1 MQDWKKTNRLPP
13 PIDPLK
19 EERKLKSPKII
30 ILEVLKWLCVAGL
43 LVLLFVLLSS
53 TRVSRAD
60 FSDVQSAVLA
70 AADLSPMAEGDNQ
83 TLKRLYGLSAS
94 DFEHVCLYYPTTNMG
109 AEELLLI
116 QLKDTAQQQTVKD
129 AIAARVDTQKKN
141 FDGYGVDQYD
151 MLENSI
157 VEVQGNYI
165 LFTSAS
171 DPAPVRKAFQGAL

>member
-19 EERKLKSPKII
+19 EERKLKSPKIF

-70 AADLSPMAEGDNQ
+70 ATDLSPMAEGDNQ
-83 TLKRLYGLSAS
+83 TLKRL
-94 DFEHVCLYYPTTNMG
+94 
-109 AEELLLI
+109 
-116 QLKDTAQQQTVKD
+116 
-129 AIAARVDTQKKN
+129 
-141 FDGYGVDQYD
+141 
-151 MLENSI
+151 
-157 VEVQGNYI
+157 
-165 LFTSAS
+165 
-171 DPAPVRKAFQGAL
+171 